1 VPEQTPRT
9 AYKFARCAAVAA
21 LLATG
26 VVATGEQKMID
37 QQVLNESERLAGYLA
52 ANAKY
57 NVVPPPA
64 IENRAEAVRFVR
76 EHLTSTQ
83 SLGNLRKLSRLA
95 VFYQLSETSGGFE
108 NLLTE
113 KEADATGVPKAA
125 VLLVTLAW
133 IGNETQVANAAQ
145 EYLRQLEN
153 RADIESQ
160 RQLILEVCQALGS
173 PAAIAQ
179 HRQWVTTHMQAAQRQ
194 LADAE
199 REHRDRQVSGL
210 RNEVDELE
218 EYLGGDVAR
227 TESEIALRQRI
238 LQLSPTEQISR
249 LARLYLETEDYAT
262 PALAYWAGITLLR
275 MSSRA
280 PDLRAHIARTFV
292 ERARE
297 HEKPVDPGDEEH
309 ELVRAKAL
317 RAAQLFGASFDTQQL
332 NWLHTQRDTG
342 SDLLA
347 WRPQWQYLE
356 DRGQRFKKKAE
367 DRGKQFKKKP

>member
-1 VPEQTPRT
+1 VYQQTQRT
-9 AYKFARCAAVAA
+9 AGNLARCAIVAA
-21 LLATG
+21 LLATA
-26 VVATGEQKMID
+26 VAATGEQKMID
-37 QQVLNESERLAGYLA
+37 QQVLGESERLAGYLA
-52 ANAKY
+52 ANTKY
-57 NVVPPPA
+57 NVVPLPA
-64 IENRAEAVRFVR
+64 IEDRAEAVRFVR

-95 VFYQLSETSGGFE
+95 VFYQLRETSGGFE
-108 NLLTE
+108 KLLTG
-113 KEADATGVPKAA
+113 KEEDATSVSKAA
-125 VLLVTLAW
+125 VALVTLAW
-133 IGNETQVANAAQ
+133 IGNEAQVAHAQ
-145 EYLRQLEN
+145 EYFQQLQN
-153 RADIESQ
+153 GADIEAQ
-160 RQLILEVCQALGS
+160 RQPMLEVCRALGS

-179 HRQWVTTHMQAAQRQ
+179 HRQWLTTHVQAAQRQ

-199 REHRDRQVSGL
+199 REHRSRQVSGL

-227 TESEIALRQRI
+227 AESEIALRQRV

-249 LARLYLETEDYAT
+249 LARLYLETEDDAT
-262 PALAYWAGITLLR
+262 PALAYWAGMTLQR
-275 MSSRA
+275 VSSRT

-297 HEKPVDPGDEEH
+297 HEKPADPGDEEY
-309 ELVRAKAL
+309 ELLRAKAL
-317 RAAQLFGASFDTQQL
+317 RAAQLFGASLDTQQL
-332 NWLHTQRDTG
+332 TWLHTQRDTG

-347 WRPQWQYLE
+347 WRPQWRYVE

>member
-1 VPEQTPRT
+1 MPEQTPRT

-199 REHRDRQVSGL
+199 
-210 RNEVDELE
+210 
-218 EYLGGDVAR
+218 
-227 TESEIALRQRI
+227 ALQ
-238 LQLSPTEQISR
+238 
-249 LARLYLETEDYAT
+249 
-262 PALAYWAGITLLR
+262 
-275 MSSRA
+275 
-280 PDLRAHIARTFV
+280 
-292 ERARE
+292 
-297 HEKPVDPGDEEH
+297 H
-309 ELVRAKAL
+309 ELRLLIGGAMLPGLKAKSP
-317 RAAQLFGASFDTQQL
+317 FGSASY
-332 NWLHTQRDTG
+332 
-342 SDLLA
+342 S
-347 WRPQWQYLE
+347 
-356 DRGQRFKKKAE
+356 
-367 DRGKQFKKKP
+367 